1 MQFNLKFRDSA
12 DDQMI
17 VDHLKAQPNITQYV
31 RDLIW
36 ADIANRQYSDRLI
49 RAIREELL
57 HTGELEMQNAELK
70 KELSRWQN
78 GLKR

>member
-12 DDQMI
+12 EDRQI
-17 VDHLKAQPNITQYV
+17 VEHLKAQPNITQYM
-31 RDLIW
+31 RDLIR

-70 KELSRWQN
+70 KEIHRWQS